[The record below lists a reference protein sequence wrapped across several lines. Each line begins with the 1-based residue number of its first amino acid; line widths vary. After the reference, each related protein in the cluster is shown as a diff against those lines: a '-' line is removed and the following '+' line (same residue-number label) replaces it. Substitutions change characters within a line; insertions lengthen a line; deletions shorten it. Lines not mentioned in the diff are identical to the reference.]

1 MVSFHSCWGS
11 QVHNTPM
18 MVFSLAEYIIL
29 FCGGLQTLGFLR
41 HVRPSIVRIDPR
53 SKCAN
58 RRHANPTPRT
68 GCVLS
73 MQRVYMGDAR
83 PTVAC
88 CSLKLS
94 LTLRG
99 ARWRSRGPLGPT
111 KQTKTRATWRQGSTG
126 PTYPLPLNA
135 PTTHTTHS

>member
-53 SKCAN
+53 SNCAN
-58 RRHANPTPRT
+58 RRHANQPDTKNRVCLARP
-68 GCVLS
+68 CS
-73 MQRVYMGDAR
+73 HSVYMGDAR

-99 ARWRSRGPLGPT
+99 VRWRSRQGTQRVPLSRPRLGPPPGANV
-111 KQTKTRATWRQGSTG
+111 Q
-126 PTYPLPLNA
+126 PIPCL
-135 PTTHTTHS
+135 

>member
-1 MVSFHSCWGS
+1 
-11 QVHNTPM
+11 M

-68 GCVLS
+68 GCVSS
-73 MQRVYMGDAR
+73 MHRVYMGDAGAHSGMLLAK
-83 PTVAC
+83 TV
-88 CSLKLS
+88 SDLE
-94 LTLRG
+94 G
-99 ARWRSRGPLGPT
+99 
-111 KQTKTRATWRQGSTG
+111 GSV
-126 PTYPLPLNA
+126 A
-135 PTTHTTHS
+135 